1 MKKFKVTITLLLLL
15 FFISTAYGSD
25 CDALRAK
32 AEELEEKMNQTN
44 SGEDTYN
51 FGQFLATQIVENN
64 ECISKDV
71 LYTFKTIF
79 AQAVDLGHSKAGTRL
94 ALTNYYGLYA
104 TPINKKRAF
113 DVARFTIANTEFS
126 QIDVENHVWM
136 NLVIF
141 LDLAAK
147 NGFEE
152 NSPPLKSFWNGIK
165 SFNPTVSENAPN
177 SEKRILRELNYIKR
191 QAYTYG
197 HYGETPNAEKALAN
211 AELNTISSMYRNYV
225 HLHNERVA
233 FNSAP
238 NKAQELAMAICYAG
252 FSAFHK
258 DAKKYAIRKLN
269 DLAGEFKDIA
279 SFKTSLKQPNGKWN
293 TRVEKMM
300 NEDFKGDIE
309 KLYRSIATNENIED
323 HKGYKGWKYMPLKEK
338 NELFSK
344 AIDYDQK
351 NMTHKERFSIFKA
364 MVNNNER
371 SAFYWLANAYHRG
384 LGSYKQ
390 VDKAIIYYN
399 KAIKSNKYSDKAY
412 VGLAQVYDKDED
424 FQNWYKAVPFLEY
437 CYENNL
443 NLDLMVDYAEY
454 MYMGIAGVDINKDKA
469 IEIFE
474 TAAKAGS
481 SRAKDHI
488 AVAEALRDSKPRKI
502 ELEGKLMVLPLVSS
516 YQSVFNLKEENI
528 AFTYNVEV
536 GTLDTND
543 LKVSLWVYRNN
554 SKPNLQYTSYSPS
567 SGTITKKGTYTAKV
581 WPYNSGKGARAF
593 GFFSVGISINEIN
606 KPLDDVPV
614 VYYHMPKKN

>member
-1 MKKFKVTITLLLLL
+1 MKKFKVTITLLLLV
-15 FFISTAYGSD
+15 FISSAYGSD

-79 AQAVDLGHSKAGTRL
+79 AQAAELGHSKAGTRL

-113 DVARFTIANTEFS
+113 DVAKYTIVNIKHSERNIT
-126 QIDVENHVWM
+126 NHVWM

-141 LDLAAK
+141 LDLATK
-147 NGFEE
+147 NGLEE
-152 NSPPLKSFWNGIK
+152 NNPTLKSFWNGIK

-177 SEKRILRELNYIKR
+177 SEKRILRELNYMKR

-197 HYGETPNAEKALAN
+197 RYGETPNAEKALAN

-225 HLHNERVA
+225 HLHKEGVA

-252 FSAFHK
+252 FSASHK
-258 DAKKYAIRKLN
+258 DAKQYSIKKLN
-269 DLAGEFKDIA
+269 DLALEFKDIA
-279 SFKTSLKQPNGKWN
+279 SFKNSLKQPNGKWN
-293 TRVEKMM
+293 ARVEKMM

-309 KLYRSIATNENIED
+309 QMYRSIATNEYIED
-323 HKGYKGWKYMPLKEK
+323 RKGYKGWKYMPLKEK
-338 NELFSK
+338 NEWFSK
-344 AIDYDQK
+344 AIDYNQK

-364 MVNNNER
+364 MVNNNES
-371 SAFYWLANAYHRG
+371 SAFYWLAYAYHRG

-390 VDKAIIYYN
+390 VDKAIVYYK
-399 KAIKSNKYSDKAY
+399 KAIKFNKYSDKAY
-412 VGLAQVYDKDED
+412 VGLAQVYDRDED
-424 FQNWYKAVPFLEY
+424 FQNWYKAVPFLAY
-437 CYENNL
+437 CYDNNL
-443 NLDLMVDYAEY
+443 DLDLMVDYAEY
-454 MYMGIAGVDINKDKA
+454 IYMGIAGVDMNKNQA
-469 IEIFE
+469 IKMFE
-474 TAAKAGS
+474 TAARAGN
-481 SRAKDHI
+481 SRAKDHLS
-488 AVAEALRDSKPRKI
+488 VAEALRDSKPRKI
-502 ELEGKLMVLPLVSS
+502 ELEGKLMVLPQASS

-536 GTLDTND
+536 GTLDTTD
-543 LKVSLWVYRNN
+543 LKVSLWVYRNR
-554 SKPNLQYTSYSPS
+554 SKPSLDYSSYSPS

-581 WPYNSGKGARAF
+581 WPYNSGKGTRAF
-593 GFFSVGISINEIN
+593 GFFSIGMTINDTD